1 MPTTVS
7 DGSTG
12 LKLLEAEMFA
22 DLAICPEDGRDGKTS
37 SRHVD
42 VTAFSAAPF
51 GTGSVLSSTKCL
63 NFNCLKPVES
73 PQAQFID

>member
-1 MPTTVS
+1 MPTAVS

-22 DLAICPEDGRDGKTS
+22 DLAICPEDGRDGS
-37 SRHVD
+37 I
-42 VTAFSAAPF
+42 FGCCPF
-51 GTGSVLSSTKCL
+51 WNGVGLVIHKCL